1 MSRSWMWVGCMV
13 ALVGVGL
20 AAVACSGGAEDP
32 PSTDPPSSSAAPAS
46 DVPPPSA
53 PPSTAA
59 EARAVWDEPSFELRG
74 DAPGPYTAGTE
85 GHFTIRLTPRGNY
98 HVNQDYP
105 LSITLT
111 APSGVTLPHATLA
124 ATDAETMSEPLA
136 VFDVPFTASAA
147 GTQHL
152 TALVD
157 FAVCT
162 PEACMPDTRT
172 VAIDLA
178 VN

>member
-1 MSRSWMWVGCMV
+1 MRRLLALSPLLVLV
-13 ALVGVGL
+13 AAIGL
-20 AAVACSGGAEDP
+20 LACSGHSTEPTSDLPPPP
-32 PSTDPPSSSAAPAS
+32 PSTGAT
-46 DVPPPSA
+46 PPP
-53 PPSTAA
+53 PAA
-59 EARAVWDEPSFELRG
+59 EARAVWDEPSFELRS
-74 DAPGPYTAGTE
+74 DTPGPYAAGAE

-111 APSGVTLPHATLA
+111 GPSGVTFPHATIA
-124 ATDAETMSEPLA
+124 REQAQTMTEPLA
-136 VFDVPFTASAA
+136 VFDVPFTSSAGA
-147 GTQHL
+147 QHL

-172 VAIDLA
+172 LSIDLD
-178 VN
+178 VH

>member
-1 MSRSWMWVGCMV
+1 MRRSWIGALAIVFVG
-13 ALVGVGL
+13 AGSG
-20 AAVACSGGAEDP
+20 ACSGGASEP
-32 PSTDPPSSSAAPAS
+32 PPSSEPPPTSAAP
-46 DVPPPSA
+46 
-53 PPSTAA
+53 AA
-59 EARAVWDEPSFELRG
+59 EARAVWDEPSFELRS
-74 DAPGPYTAGTE
+74 DAPGPYAAGSE

-111 APSGVTLPHATLA
+111 GPAGVTFPHPTVTADQAQTMTEQLA
-124 ATDAETMSEPLA
+124 S
-136 VFDVPFTASAA
+136 FDVPFTAGAA
-147 GTQHL
+147 GTQHV

-172 VAIDLA
+172 VAVDLA

>member
-1 MSRSWMWVGCMV
+1 MRRFGIGLVLLLALAGSW
-13 ALVGVGL
+13 
-20 AAVACSGGAEDP
+20 VACGGGETEP
-32 PSTDPPSSSAAPAS
+32 PATETPPPATTADSVPPPSSAAP
-46 DVPPPSA
+46 
-53 PPSTAA
+53 AA

-74 DAPGPYTAGTE
+74 DAPGPYTAGSE

-98 HVNQDYP
+98 HVNQQYP

-111 APSGVTLPHATLA
+111 GPSGVTFPHPTVTVDQAQTMTEQLA
-124 ATDAETMSEPLA
+124 SFE
-136 VFDVPFTASAA
+136 VPFTASAA
-147 GTQHL
+147 GTQHV

-162 PEACMPDTRT
+162 PEACMPDSRT
-172 VAIDLA
+172 VAVDLA

>member
-1 MSRSWMWVGCMV
+1 MHHSFLSTGSISLVLAV
-13 ALVGVGL
+13 AL
-20 AAVACSGGAEDP
+20 AVACSGGSTETSAGSGEAV
-32 PSTDPPSSSAAPAS
+32 TDPPPPPPTSAAP
-46 DVPPPSA
+46 P
-53 PPSTAA
+53 

-74 DAPGPYTAGTE
+74 DAPGPYAVGTE
-85 GHFTIRLTPRGNY
+85 GHFAIRLTPRGNY

-105 LSITLT
+105 ISVTLT
-111 APSGVTLPHATLA
+111 GPGGVTFPSATLSA
-124 ATDAETMSEPLA
+124 AQTLTEQLA
-136 VFDVPFTASAA
+136 AFDVPFTASAA
-147 GTQHL
+147 GTQHV

-172 VAIDLA
+172 VAVDLT

>member
-1 MSRSWMWVGCMV
+1 MRRSFELGSIVL
-13 ALVGVGL
+13 ALGVGL
-20 AAVACSGGAEDP
+20 VVACSGG
-32 PSTDPPSSSAAPAS
+32 STETTAPPPSSETRAAPPT
-46 DVPPPSA
+46 VA
-53 PPSTAA
+53 PP
-59 EARAVWDEPSFELRG
+59 EARAVWDEPSFELRS

-105 LSITLT
+105 LSIALT
-111 APSGVTLPHATLA
+111 HPSEVALPHVTLA
-124 ATDAETMSEPLA
+124 AADAQTMSEPLA
-136 VFDVPFTASAA
+136 LFDVPFTASAA
-147 GTQHL
+147 GTHHL
-152 TALVD
+152 TTLVD

-172 VAIDLA
+172 VAVDLT

>member
-1 MSRSWMWVGCMV
+1 MRRAWIGGLIGLG
-13 ALVGVGL
+13 LVT
-20 AAVACSGGAEDP
+20 VACSGGADPAPSSGAP
-32 PSTDPPSSSAAPAS
+32 PSTVAPPS
-46 DVPPPSA
+46 SA
-53 PPSTAA
+53 PPSSVAAA
-59 EARAVWDEPSFELRG
+59 EARTVWDETGFELRG

-85 GHFTIRLTPRGNY
+85 GHFTIRLTPRGNF

-111 APSGVTLPHATLA
+111 GPGGVTFPHATLTA
-124 ATDAETMSEPLA
+124 AEAQTMSEQLA
-136 VFDVPFTASAA
+136 SFDVPFTASAA
-147 GTQHL
+147 GTQHV

-162 PEACMPDTRT
+162 PESCMPDTRT

-178 VN
+178 VQ

>member
-1 MSRSWMWVGCMV
+1 MRRSSLWLLSIVV
-13 ALVGVGL
+13 ALGAGTL
-20 AAVACSGGAEDP
+20 IACSGGSTEPAATDLP
-32 PSTDPPSSSAAPAS
+32 PPPPSSAPA
-46 DVPPPSA
+46 
-53 PPSTAA
+53 AA

-74 DAPGPYTAGTE
+74 DAPGPYAAGSE

-105 LSITLT
+105 LTITLT
-111 APSGVTLPHATLA
+111 GPAGVTFPRATVTPEQAQTMTEQLA
-124 ATDAETMSEPLA
+124 L
-136 VFDVPFTASAA
+136 FDVPFTSSAGA
-147 GTQHL
+147 QHV

-178 VN
+178 VH

>member
-1 MSRSWMWVGCMV
+1 MRRSWLAIGSIAVLL
-13 ALVGVGL
+13 AVGL
-20 AAVACSGGAEDP
+20 AIACSGGTETPP
-32 PSTDPPSSSAAPAS
+32 PSTEAPPPSSAAP
-46 DVPPPSA
+46 
-53 PPSTAA
+53 A

-111 APSGVTLPHATLA
+111 GPAGVTFPHATVTA
-124 ATDAETMSEPLA
+124 EQAETMTEPLA
-136 VFDVPFTASAA
+136 AFSIPFTASSA
-147 GTQHL
+147 GAQHV

-172 VAIDLA
+172 VAVDLS